1 MSDFDYSHLDGRL
14 LQLLVAVVEEGSIT
28 RAAERLGVT
37 QSAVSHLLGKL
48 RAIVDDPLVVKSG
61 RGIVATARAELL
73 AREARVLLEDM
84 RRFAT
89 AENFDP
95 ASLRTTFTIA
105 ANDFQRDLLLP
116 RLLARLRA
124 RAPQV
129 SLRVIP
135 SDIPDADM
143 LREER
148 CQLVIS
154 PRPPDA
160 SDILHKRLFD
170 DGYRVF
176 YDASQRK
183 APATL
188 ADYLATDH
196 VTVLYMPRRTLD
208 LDDELAERG
217 IRRSFAVMVPGFSGI
232 PAFIRGSTLLATVP
246 GALESGAMQG
256 LAHCAPPFD
265 APRMPMYMIW
275 HLRHRHDPAHSW
287 LRAELE
293 ALV

>member
-1 MSDFDYSHLDGRL
+1 
-14 LQLLVAVVEEGSIT
+14 
-28 RAAERLGVT
+28 
-37 QSAVSHLLGKL
+37 
-48 RAIVDDPLVVKSG
+48 
-61 RGIVATARAELL
+61 
-73 AREARVLLEDM
+73 
-84 RRFAT
+84 
-89 AENFDP
+89 
-95 ASLRTTFTIA
+95 
-105 ANDFQRDLLLP
+105 
-116 RLLARLRA
+116 
-124 RAPQV
+124 
-129 SLRVIP
+129 
-135 SDIPDADM
+135 
-143 LREER
+143 
-148 CQLVIS
+148 VIS

-183 APATL
+183 APTTL
-188 ADYLATDH
+188 ADYLAADH

-217 IRRSFAVMVPGFSGI
+217 IRRRFAVMVPGFAGI
-232 PAFIRGSTLLATVP
+232 PAFIRGSALLATVP

-293 ALV
+293 ALI

>member
-1 MSDFDYSHLDGRL
+1 
-14 LQLLVAVVEEGSIT
+14 
-28 RAAERLGVT
+28 
-37 QSAVSHLLGKL
+37 
-48 RAIVDDPLVVKSG
+48 
-61 RGIVATARAELL
+61 
-73 AREARVLLEDM
+73 
-84 RRFAT
+84 
-89 AENFDP
+89 
-95 ASLRTTFTIA
+95 
-105 ANDFQRDLLLP
+105 
-116 RLLARLRA
+116 
-124 RAPQV
+124 
-129 SLRVIP
+129 
-135 SDIPDADM
+135 
-143 LREER
+143 
-148 CQLVIS
+148 VIS

-188 ADYLATDH
+188 ADYLAADH

-246 GALESGAMQG
+246 GSLESGAMQG